1 MNFINESENFA
12 NPNDPGVDTTF
23 LWNLD
28 HPNTGLIIS
37 HDYFEIIDST
47 YVGEAVY
54 EVCLIAMNKNGCA
67 DTTCKNLIV
76 HEQPDLIAPNIFSP
90 GSNGINDEFTFE
102 FKASGLES
110 FHCTIVN
117 RWGITVAELNS
128 ITDSW
133 DGTDRNGDD
142 CTNGVYFYSYEAVS
156 TNSTAF
162 DGQGTVQLVRK

>member
-1 MNFINESENFA
+1 MVIANFINESENFA

-76 HEQPDLIAPNIFSP
+76 HVQPELEAPNIFSP

-102 FKASGLES
+102 FKAFGLET
-110 FHCTIVN
+110 FKCTIVN
-117 RWGITVAELNS
+117 R
-128 ITDSW
+128 
-133 DGTDRNGDD
+133 
-142 CTNGVYFYSYEAVS
+142 
-156 TNSTAF
+156 
-162 DGQGTVQLVRK
+162 